1 MTYDRNSQQYD
12 PMLDASKIW
21 QICSP
26 NYPSIQEALFNTFWS
41 TVSFDIEGEHEHIR
55 LQSPWTDV
63 PSHLINTVISKVRPR
78 AIEPIKPSHQ
88 FFLLIPDDD
97 DGHAF
102 LLSRYERVPLRYHVK
117 PTWRIDECYYF
128 ELIQFYEASL
138 PNQQPVVP
146 HNINRSFQGPF
157 PQRPLQSPNYT
168 SNMQQHTQPNGWN
181 QFSAPSGFSSGQIQN
196 PNQITNSSFQQP
208 SSLQQNPQTTSH
220 PYIPSP
226 VHYSSP
232 APASQTPNPA
242 FQQPLPPQQNN
253 FQQQQNHFPPQQN
266 HFQPQQNHLPPQ
278 QNHFPPQQDHFQPQ
292 SNPGFNQTPP
302 QTQPQT
308 VLPQQ
313 SQQAQISPNPQ
324 MPAPQHISPQTPQIP
339 KLSLDEQKAKGYICA
354 YSNQRITTPVTLEG
368 YPNEFYERDV
378 ITKYIRENGIHPVV
392 SAKKIDFSPFQTTTI
407 NPVTAPFPTWEHV
420 FDHNNLTVNELLKGA
435 KRQNIRKEIKDNAP
449 FDFIPHFH
457 GVVRLDQPLTWS
469 DRCHR
474 SNTATI
480 TVDQDS
486 GFILNLTA
494 ADPEAWYCAD
504 HHAYTTSETQLFDTV
519 FKAGTHLIKHKKWAS
534 PEEYQYVLQHGV
546 NMFSFDSNVWTLL
559 KNGLFLRKLLTKT
572 YSMKEKDLLK
582 FTTEQLGVELVQ
594 RSETLYHS
602 GVISEIKTGDI
613 FALHR
618 LDGENQ
624 LRWYFTNSP
633 ITHVA
638 IAVREQ
644 KEDGTDELFVYETSS
659 IEFTSTVVPPWGV
672 GFRKT
677 PFMTWLA
684 EFQSK
689 GYSVAWL
696 PIKQSLSDDFDVAS
710 ATTWYDQHVQSI
722 KNETRMFAFFDDI
735 RNDIPDEFSFE
746 SFLLISSMLE
756 AEVSTV
762 QEGGIFDVKARL
774 VKGLSQ
780 RLYHK
785 HAITCTTLADCLNT
799 IMLNG
804 ESAED
809 YFNQPEDDTWV
820 YESGPVVSSAS
831 FVMNMLREGGVL
843 KRDDLRKVEGRKKR
857 TEQKK
862 EDDEDTISFEDFVKM
877 KTDAETKLKQKKTS
891 RKQTT
896 QDQSK
901 EDLTEFVEWMSKF
914 LNETEPLFNTNTA
927 ESNKKVNIQF
937 NANELVEGDVT
948 KLNIYDTEHLP
959 SICSEGL
966 TSKPLFCQLT
976 GKYWMV
982 LPQFN
987 TVEPADNMFE

>member
-1 MTYDRNSQQYD
+1 MHPRSGKFAHRT
-12 PMLDASKIW
+12 
-21 QICSP
+21 
-26 NYPSIQEALFNTFWS
+26 T
-41 TVSFDIEGEHEHIR
+41 
-55 LQSPWTDV
+55 LQSKRLCLTPFGALSN
-63 PSHLINTVISKVRPR
+63 P
-78 AIEPIKPSHQ
+78 KPKSNHK
-88 FFLLIPDDD
+88 FIF
-97 DGHAF
+97 
-102 LLSRYERVPLRYHVK
+102 
-117 PTWRIDECYYF
+117 PTTIVT
-128 ELIQFYEASL
+128 
-138 PNQQPVVP
+138 PK
-146 HNINRSFQGPF
+146 
-157 PQRPLQSPNYT
+157 
-168 SNMQQHTQPNGWN
+168 
-181 QFSAPSGFSSGQIQN
+181 
-196 PNQITNSSFQQP
+196 
-208 SSLQQNPQTTSH
+208 QNPQTTSH
-220 PYIPSP
+220 PYIP
-226 VHYSSP
+226 
-232 APASQTPNPA
+232 AQCII
-242 FQQPLPPQQNN
+242 PL
-253 FQQQQNHFPPQQN
+253 
-266 HFQPQQNHLPPQ
+266 
-278 QNHFPPQQDHFQPQ
+278 
-292 SNPGFNQTPP
+292 
-302 QTQPQT
+302 
-308 VLPQQ
+308 LPQRHKL
-313 SQQAQISPNPQ
+313 QIPLSNNHCHHNKTTFNSNKTPTFHHSRTTFNHSKTTYRHSKTTFHHNRTTFNHNQILVSIRLLPRRNHKQFFHNSPNRHKSVQ
-324 MPAPQHISPQTPQIP
+324 ILKCQRLNISHHKHHKSPNCRSMN
-339 KLSLDEQKAKGYICA
+339 KSKGYICA

-378 ITKYIRENGIHPVV
+378 ITKYIRRTESIL
-392 SAKKIDFSPFQTTTI
+392 SSKKIDFSPFQTTTI

-710 ATTWYDQHVQSI
+710 ATTWYDQHV
-722 KNETRMFAFFDDI
+722 N
-735 RNDIPDEFSFE
+735 P
-746 SFLLISSMLE
+746 
-756 AEVSTV
+756 
-762 QEGGIFDVKARL
+762 
-774 VKGLSQ
+774 
-780 RLYHK
+780 
-785 HAITCTTLADCLNT
+785 
-799 IMLNG
+799 
-804 ESAED
+804 
-809 YFNQPEDDTWV
+809 
-820 YESGPVVSSAS
+820 
-831 FVMNMLREGGVL
+831 
-843 KRDDLRKVEGRKKR
+843 
-857 TEQKK
+857 
-862 EDDEDTISFEDFVKM
+862 
-877 KTDAETKLKQKKTS
+877 
-891 RKQTT
+891 
-896 QDQSK
+896 SK
-901 EDLTEFVEWMSKF
+901 
-914 LNETEPLFNTNTA
+914 
-927 ESNKKVNIQF
+927 
-937 NANELVEGDVT
+937 
-948 KLNIYDTEHLP
+948 
-959 SICSEGL
+959 
-966 TSKPLFCQLT
+966 
-976 GKYWMV
+976 
-982 LPQFN
+982 
-987 TVEPADNMFE
+987 